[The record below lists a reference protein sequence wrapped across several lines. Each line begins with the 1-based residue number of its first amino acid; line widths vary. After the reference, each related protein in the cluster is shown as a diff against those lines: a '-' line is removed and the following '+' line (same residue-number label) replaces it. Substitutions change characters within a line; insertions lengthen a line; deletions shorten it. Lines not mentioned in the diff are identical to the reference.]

1 MSKQNRKCQRPIWVN
16 VVLLVLLLLTSGF
29 TLTGCGLFKL
39 KSQPMQQEK
48 TNLPA
53 GKDSKDEKADKS
65 QENDND
71 KSNVDK
77 KYEAEGQDNQDDD
90 DPE

>member
-16 VVLLVLLLLTSGF
+16 LVLLVLLLLTSGF

-39 KSQPMQQEK
+39 KSWPIQQEK
-48 TNLPA
+48 KNLPA
-53 GKDSKDEKADKS
+53 GKDSKGEKADKS

-77 KYEAEGQDNQDDD
+77 KYEAEGRDNQDDD